1 MYGANGTF
9 AKMQLIE
16 IEHLKN
22 KGYSH
27 KEACNKVWGTEEEQN
42 QIRIEVNV
50 VVIGI
55 FGLILS
61 ICAVIGIV
69 GNIQ

>member
-16 IEHLKN
+16 IEYLKK

-27 KEACNKVWGTEEEQN
+27 REACNKVWGTQEQQKEMN
-42 QIRIEVNV
+42 TEVNV